1 MSGLAIRPVPAL
13 AVTLTGALL
22 GLNEIPRPPELA
34 VSWIAIVAATSA
46 VFWTLVAVHA
56 SFWWAALPA
65 TVLAAAGV
73 ASLIAAIPDARGA
86 WTPLHLIAFL
96 TIGTTAA
103 VLRRRSLRHAVELP
117 VRASHRHADQLRQ
130 SLHERA
136 A

>member
-1 MSGLAIRPVPAL
+1 MSGLTIRPEPAL
-13 AVTLTGALL
+13 AVALTGVLL

-46 VFWTLVAVHA
+46 VFWTLFAVHA

-73 ASLIAAIPDARGA
+73 ASLIDAIPDARGA
-86 WTPLHLIAFL
+86 WTPLHLIAL
-96 TIGTTAA
+96 LAIGATAS
-103 VLRRRSLRHAVELP
+103 VVRRRLRRHAVRLP
-117 VRASHRHADQLRQ
+117 VRASHRHADQRRQ